1 MLCYVM
7 LCYVML
13 CSVLTTVNSLTRQSW
28 ILNSTPW
35 NPDHQ
40 ILDSRFP
47 VSVEVGFK
55 IPIVSGIPD
64 FLSCIPDSTNKQKFP
79 GFWKLY

>member
-1 MLCYVM
+1 MLCYVILCYVM
-7 LCYVML
+7 LCYVM
-13 CSVLTTVNSLTRQSW
+13 TTVNSLHVRESKT
-28 ILNSTPW
+28 L
-35 NPDHQ
+35 
-40 ILDSRFP
+40 LDSKFHFLESGSP
-47 VSVEVGFK
+47 DTGFK